1 MTTTTTAS
9 KKKTK
14 SAGTASRT
22 IVVTGTSGF
31 KGSRIIKALEADP
44 RYSSIVAID
53 AHKPPSD
60 IKKTKFYKLDLTETL
75 ADVKLAEILK
85 TERCDTLVHCAFPI
99 TPPKNPSFAHELIS
113 IGTLYVMT
121 ACAEARVR
129 KVILASTSD
138 VYGAFPTNPNFLQE
152 KVHPPKGD
160 RQSQFLADKIDAEK
174 QALKFGA
181 KYPDRVVTILRSCT
195 ILGPTI
201 QSYKTNYLRRP
212 FVTTIMGFDPLVQ
225 FIHED
230 DLIRAFM
237 LAIEKDSHGVFNI
250 AGDGVLPLSR
260 VIKICGKMNLRLPQM
275 GFKTM
280 VQLLWLADIS
290 PAPASHVDFLRY
302 LCVADGAR
310 AKKELGFVPQ
320 FSTKEA
326 LLSFVGA
333 ERLREVRLIEA

>member
-1 MTTTTTAS
+1 MAEP
-9 KKKTK
+9 KKK
-14 SAGTASRT
+14 SRSEPNPGA

-31 KGSRIIKALEADP
+31 KGSRIIKALEADN
-44 RYSSIVAID
+44 RYPSIVAID
-53 AHKPPSD
+53 ARKPPPD
-60 IKKTKFYKLDLTETL
+60 TRKTRFYKLDLTETL

-85 TERCDTLVHCAFPI
+85 NERCDTLVHCAFPI

-113 IGTLYVMT
+113 IGTLYVIT

-129 KVILASTSD
+129 KVILASTTD

-152 KVHPPKGD
+152 DVHPPKGD
-160 RQSQFLADKIDAEK
+160 RQSAFLADKIDAEK
-174 QALKFGA
+174 QGLKFAA
-181 KYPDRVVTILRSCT
+181 KYPDRVVTILRACT

-230 DLIRAFM
+230 DLIRSFM
-237 LAIEKDSHGVFNI
+237 RTIEKDCPGIYNI
-250 AGDGVLPLSR
+250 VGDGVLPLSR

-280 VQLLWLADIS
+280 VQLMWMADIS
-290 PAPASHVDFLRY
+290 PAPASHVNFLRY
-302 LCVADGAR
+302 LCIADGAK
-310 AKKELGFVPQ
+310 AKKDLGFVPQ